1 MRRAANLLGSYAMK
15 RNLPMDLS
23 LTPKICFEDLSPA
36 DRAAA
41 ARAASQFLLENDY
54 ASIDEACQDL
64 EVSHQQLWDRVMD
77 FAGLPACQI
86 PAFVMVH

>member
-1 MRRAANLLGSYAMK
+1 MEPSPIPR
-15 RNLPMDLS
+15 
-23 LTPKICFEDLSPA
+23 ICFEDLSPA

-54 ASIDEACQDL
+54 VSLDEACRDL
-64 EVSHQQLWDRVMD
+64 AVNQQELWDRIMD

-86 PAFVMVH
+86 PAFVMFH

>member
-1 MRRAANLLGSYAMK
+1 MK
-15 RNLPMDLS
+15 RGSPMDPVPTL
-23 LTPKICFEDLSPA
+23 KICFEDMPPA

-64 EVSHQQLWDRVMD
+64 AVSHQELWDRILD

-86 PAFVMVH
+86 PAFFMVQ

>member
-1 MRRAANLLGSYAMK
+1 MEPNPFLKA
-15 RNLPMDLS
+15 
-23 LTPKICFEDLSPA
+23 CFEDLPAA

-54 ASIDEACQDL
+54 ASLDEACQDL
-64 EVSHQQLWDRVMD
+64 AVDQQMLWDRIMD
-77 FAGLPACQI
+77 FAGLPACRI

>member
-1 MRRAANLLGSYAMK
+1 MVPN
-15 RNLPMDLS
+15 PI
-23 LTPKICFEDLSPA
+23 PKVCFEDLPPA

-54 ASIDEACQDL
+54 ASLDEACQDL
-64 EVSHQQLWDRVMD
+64 AVDQQVLWDRIMD
-77 FAGLPACQI
+77 FAGLPACQM